1 MRRPGILA
9 AIAVA
14 FLVAAPGAA
23 WAQQPEKRVALVIGN
38 SKYRHVPALANTPN
52 DARLM
57 AATLKGLGFAL
68 VGDGALI
75 DLDKPGFER
84 AVRAFRA
91 ELQASTAGMFYYAGH
106 GLQIQGV
113 NYLVPVDA
121 NPSKP
126 ADADFELVDASMVMR
141 QMEAGGTRLNVI
153 VLDACRNNPF
163 GGRGMREGG
172 AGLAQMRA
180 PKGTLISYATQP
192 GNLASDGAAG
202 GNSPYTKALAEAV
215 RRPGRNIFQVF
226 NDVGIAVDR
235 ATGGV
240 QQPWL
245 SSSPIEGD
253 FYFAGAG
260 GVAPAV
266 PAAAPPSPA
275 PQPQVASVPPQAPR
289 SAAEAAFARGH
300 EAFQRRDYPEAMSGF
315 RAAAD
320 LGHGEAM
327 GGVGALHAFGL
338 GVKADQA
345 EALRWMRNAAAA
357 LHNADLGPVNRLIA
371 SVDPHSALLSEPEYQ
386 EMMTGNRGE
395 FGGLG
400 LEVMLEGSSV
410 KVVTPIDDT
419 PAERGGM
426 KPGDVILRIDGQSI
440 EGLSL
445 AEAVKRMRGPVGS
458 QVRLTIARG
467 TQAPFDL
474 PLTRA
479 VVRVVALKSQLRDGN
494 LGYVRI
500 TAFTEKV
507 PEELAAALDGLAR
520 KAGGR
525 LNGLVLDLRNS
536 PGGLLDSGVKVAG
549 SFLDGGTV
557 IKVMD
562 VYATGAAAEHV
573 HSAPANGDKLRGVP
587 VVVLINGASAA
598 AVEIVAGSLQARQRA
613 TVMGTRSFG
622 KGSVQTIFP
631 LGGNGAAKLTTAQ
644 YVLPSGRSIQGEGIT
659 PDRIVLPAPEE
670 QSAAPPV
677 PLSAGV
683 AAGAID
689 SRLIGSERDSQL
701 AAALQE
707 LRDMAARRR

>member
-1 MRRPGILA
+1 M
-9 AIAVA
+9 AVA
-14 FLVAAPGAA
+14 AAALVASPGAA

-163 GGRGMREGG
+163 GGRGMRETG
-172 AGLAQMRA
+172 AGLAQMRP

-192 GNLASDGAAG
+192 GNLASDGAAD
-202 GNSPYTKALAEAV
+202 GNSPYTKALAEAM

-253 FYFAGAG
+253 FHFAGAG
-260 GVAPAV
+260 GVAPAGQA
-266 PAAAPPSPA
+266 PTAAAQPRPA
-275 PQPQVASVPPQAPR
+275 RQPQVASIPPQAPR

-327 GGVGALHAFGL
+327 GGVGVLHAFGL

-345 EALRWMRNAAAA
+345 EALRWMRNAAVA
-357 LHNADLGPVNRLIA
+357 LRRADLGLVNRLIA
-371 SVDPHSALLSEPEYQ
+371 SVDPHSALLAESEYQ
-386 EMMTGNRGE
+386 DMMSGTRGE

-400 LEVMLEGSSV
+400 LEVTLEGPGV

-419 PAERGGM
+419 PAARGGM
-426 KPGDVILRIDGQSI
+426 KPGDVIVRIDGQSI

-467 TQAPFDL
+467 AQAPFEL

-479 VVRVVALKSQLRDGN
+479 VVRVVALKPQLRDGS

-500 TAFTEKV
+500 TAFTEKA

-557 IKVMD
+557 IKVVD
-562 VYATGAAAEHV
+562 VYGAGAAAEHV

-587 VVVLINGASAA
+587 LVVLINGASAA

-631 LGGNGAAKLTTAQ
+631 LGGDGAVKLTTAQ
-644 YVLPSGRSIQGEGIT
+644 YVLPNGRSIQGQGIM

-670 QSAAPPV
+670 QGTTPLT
-677 PLSAGV
+677 PLSAGA

-689 SRLIGSERDSQL
+689 SRLIGTERDSQL